1 MRQGKLFVISGPSA
15 SGKGTICRELARDP
29 DTWLSV
35 SITTRQPREGEVH
48 GVHYYFMTREEYDRT
63 VAEDGF
69 LEHAEIYENCYG
81 TPKKYALEHMAAG
94 EDVILEIEMQGA
106 LQVKASYPEAV
117 LIFVLPPSLKELE
130 NRIRRRGSET
140 EEQIA
145 LRMKTTLDEIGL
157 MEKYDY
163 FVIND
168 DLEQAI
174 ADARAIMKAEHCRT
188 AGTARALIERFKE
201 EK

>member
-1 MRQGKLFVISGPSA
+1 MRHGKLFVFSGPSA
-15 SGKGTICRELARDP
+15 SGKGTICRQLLKDP
-29 DTWLSV
+29 NTWLSV

-48 GVHYYFMTREEYDRT
+48 GVHYYFVTREEYDRT
-63 VAEDGF
+63 VEEDGF

-94 EDVILEIEMQGA
+94 DDVILEIEMQGA
-106 LQVKASYPEAV
+106 LQVKAAYPEAV
-117 LIFVLPPSLKELE
+117 LVFVLPPSLKELE
-130 NRIRRRGSET
+130 NRIRKRGTES

-168 DLEQAI
+168 DLDQAI
-174 ADARAIMKAEHCRT
+174 ADARAIMKAEHCKT
-188 AGTARALIERFKE
+188 AGTAKTLIERFKE

>member
-1 MRQGKLFVISGPSA
+1 MRHGKLFDFSGPSA
-15 SGKGTICRELARDP
+15 SGKGTICRQLLKDP
-29 DTWLSV
+29 NTWLSV

-48 GVHYYFMTREEYDRT
+48 GVHYYFVTREEYDRT
-63 VAEDGF
+63 VEEDGF

-94 EDVILEIEMQGA
+94 DDVILEIEMQGA
-106 LQVKASYPEAV
+106 LQVKAAYPEAV
-117 LIFVLPPSLKELE
+117 LVFVLPPSLKELE
-130 NRIRRRGSET
+130 NRIRKRGTES

-168 DLEQAI
+168 DLDQAI
-174 ADARAIMKAEHCRT
+174 ADARAIMKAEHCKT
-188 AGTARALIERFKE
+188 AGTAKTLIERFKE